1 MRLKRLELLG
11 FKSFADTTVFEF
23 GDDTLTG
30 IVGPNGCGKSN
41 VVDAVRWVLGEQR
54 PTSMRGKEMTDV
66 IFKGCASRPGMG
78 VAECTI
84 VLDNAVGTIAT
95 HGAEIAVTRR
105 VFKSG
110 EGEYQIDGQKVRL
123 KDVKEMLFDTG
134 LGSRGYSVLEQGRI
148 DAVLSAN
155 PIDRRRIFE
164 EAAGISRYRQRK
176 HETLLRLARVE
187 QDLTRLDDVTGE
199 LRTRV
204 RSLKIQA
211 GKAERY
217 VAAREEWETKKT
229 RLVKHQL
236 HRLGRELTLCL
247 DEIAALE
254 GALESKRGERT
265 GCDGSIQTLEAE
277 RAEVTRALED
287 VGEVAARL
295 EGDVRALAERR
306 KQLLVRVGSWEH
318 MALEESQRAREL
330 TAQLGQRSQELE
342 VLEEQQRALAGE
354 VLGARDEAER
364 RRAERSELL
373 RTYEDF
379 RAAVERQNELLLEE
393 LNAKTGAENT
403 VRHLEEARGPA
414 AERSERVAA
423 RLAAAGLSMGE
434 VEAAQERAR
443 VEHDVA
449 QEELTRAER
458 AEEAARAELEGVAGQ
473 VQALEAERNR
483 LDLELTRRTSH
494 IESLLDRERE
504 LADLGQGARAVLAA
518 IEGPEGPCGAE
529 ELSGLVADHLSTGT
543 QYARALDA
551 VLGDRSQALVV
562 SGDASA
568 RRVAAWLSERAEG
581 QAALAVHGGLGASS
595 AAAPELSTELAQRVL
610 GRLRDHVECA
620 AEFAPVADAVCG
632 EVLLVRDLDAALAIV
647 RAVPGA
653 CCVTPSGELVDAAG
667 LVAGERTLAQGAIGR
682 RSSAA
687 ELQAEVLGLEA
698 ERERV
703 AGRLERARAE
713 RAALEQH
720 LQTLEAETRGRR
732 QDCVQAL
739 GRVET
744 AEVRARDLRAA
755 LELLERESEGV
766 TAEAHKLSQD
776 LASARERVV
785 ELAGR
790 YERERA
796 SLTEMEQRRARLEEE
811 REELTHNESLSRVE
825 LTRVEEQIGGLAQRI
840 ADLRRG
846 IDLSGGE
853 LQRAERL
860 SEEAEDNARSG
871 RAESEELA
879 ERSAGLTRQ
888 REQVAQTVAELRE
901 RAAQADHALDQQRRE
916 RDAVTRLLE
925 SRATDLSNLRLDEQ
939 RIALARDEI
948 ARRAEEEL
956 ELVALSLLEGFEP
969 EEDLATQG
977 AVDALAAVVRELKLS
992 IERMGPVNTEALSEL
1007 EEVGGRLEFLERQ
1020 IGDLAQARKVLNETL
1035 KKIEEESERLFVETF
1050 EEVRTNFQ
1058 RIFRQ
1063 LFGGGK
1069 ADVKLTEGEPVL
1081 EAGVEI
1087 SARPPGREMLPI
1099 GLLSGGQRT
1108 MTALALLFAVFE
1120 ARPSPFCVLDEVDAA
1135 LDDANIQRFLMMLD
1149 QFRQSTQ
1156 FVVVTHNKG
1165 TMARCEGLYGVTM
1178 QTKGVSR
1185 QVSVELD
1192 EVDGFVPEANG
1203 KAARE
1208 EQVDRESGEP
1218 IKELVPAASLERV
1231 EEELPAGFKG
1241 R

>member
-11 FKSFADTTVFEF
+11 FKSFADNTGFDF
-23 GDDTLTG
+23 GSDTLTG

-41 VVDAVRWVLGEQR
+41 VVDAMRWVLGEQR

-84 VLDNAVGTIAT
+84 TLDNSMGTIET
-95 HGAEIAVTRR
+95 HGAEIQVTRR

-155 PIDRRRIFE
+155 AIDRRRIFE

-176 HETLLRLARVE
+176 HETELRLARVL

-217 VAAREEWETKKT
+217 VAARGEWETKKT

-236 HRLGRELTLCL
+236 FRLGRELALCL
-247 DEIAALE
+247 EEIVGLE
-254 GALESKRGERT
+254 GALEKKRAERSGCDETIQRLEGER
-265 GCDGSIQTLEAE
+265 SEVMEA
-277 RAEVTRALED
+277 LHD
-287 VGEVAARL
+287 VGEDASRL
-295 EGDVRALAERR
+295 EGDVRALEERR
-306 KQLLVRVGSWEH
+306 TQLLSRVSSWEH
-318 MALEESQRAREL
+318 IASEESQRAEEL
-330 TAQLGQRSQELE
+330 TSQLAQRAQELA
-342 VLEEQQRALAGE
+342 VLEEQHAALANE
-354 VLGARDEAER
+354 VEGARGEAER
-364 RRAERSELL
+364 RRLEKSELL
-373 RTYEDF
+373 RVYEEY
-379 RAAVERQNELLLEE
+379 RAGVERQNELLLKE
-393 LNAKTGAENT
+393 LNQKTSAENS
-403 VRHLEEARGPA
+403 VRHLEEAQGPA
-414 AERSERVAA
+414 AERSERVAE
-423 RLAAAGLSMGE
+423 RLRAASAALSD
-434 VEAAQERAR
+434 VEETEERAR
-443 VEHDVA
+443 L
-449 QEELTRAER
+449 ELGA
-458 AEEAARAELEGVAGQ
+458 AEEALQRAEAEYEAAREALARVTGELRGLE
-473 VQALEAERNR
+473 EERNR

-504 LADLGQGARAVLAA
+504 LADLGQGARAVLEA
-518 IEGPEGPCGAE
+518 IQAEAGPCGPE
-529 ELSGLVADHLSTGT
+529 ELAGLVADHLSTGT

-562 SGDASA
+562 EGDDGA
-568 RRVAAWLSERAEG
+568 RRVAAWLAERAEG
-581 QAALAVHGGLGASS
+581 QAALAVRGGLGVSDVS
-595 AAAPELSTELAQRVL
+595 VRTIPEELAASVL
-610 GRLRDHVECA
+610 GPLRAEVEC
-620 AEFAPVADAVCG
+620 EPDFVPVADAICG
-632 EVLLVRDLDAALAIV
+632 GVLLVRDLESALALV

-653 CCVTPSGELVDAAG
+653 RCVTPSGELVDAAG

-687 ELQAEVLGLEA
+687 ELQLEVTALE
-698 ERERV
+698 E
-703 AGRLERARAE
+703 ERARVQRRFEESSLRRDELAE
-713 RAALEQH
+713 RQGRAEADCEARRAAFVQGRAQVES
-720 LQTLEAETRGRR
+720 AETR
-732 QDCVQAL
+732 
-739 GRVET
+739 T
-744 AEVRARDLRAA
+744 RDLGASV
-755 LELLERESEGV
+755 ELLQHESESV
-766 TAEAHKLSQD
+766 AAEARKLAAD
-776 LASARERVV
+776 LEAARLRVIEV
-785 ELAGR
+785 EGH

-796 SLTEMEQRRARLEEE
+796 TLSEMEERRGRLEEE
-811 REELTHNESLSRVE
+811 REELSRVEGQSRVE
-825 LTRVEEQIGGLAQRI
+825 LTRVEEQVEGLGRRI

-846 IDLSGGE
+846 IADSTSE
-853 LQRAERL
+853 VQRAARL
-860 SEEAEDNARSG
+860 SEEAQDNARSG
-871 RAESEELA
+871 SRESQELA
-879 ERSAGLTRQ
+879 ESSETLSLE
-888 REQVAQTVAELRE
+888 RERVAQTVTLLRE
-901 RAAQADHALDQQRRE
+901 RAAETERELERHRHE

-925 SRATDLSNLRLDEQ
+925 GRANDLSNLRLDEQ

-956 ELVALSLLEGFEP
+956 ELLVAQLLEGFEP
-969 EEDLATQG
+969 EEDLSSEQ
-977 AVDALAAVVRELKLS
+977 AVDFLAGQVRELKAN
-992 IERMGPVNTEALSEL
+992 IDRMGPVNTEALTEL
-1007 EEVGGRLEFLERQ
+1007 EEVGGRLEFLDTQ
-1020 IGDLAQARKVLNETL
+1020 IADLATSRKVLNDTL
-1035 KKIEEESERLFVETF
+1035 KKIEAESERLFIKTF
-1050 EEVRTNFQ
+1050 EEVRVNFQ

-1108 MTALALLFAVFE
+1108 MTALALLFSVFE

-1135 LDDANIQRFLMMLD
+1135 LDDANIQRFLLMLD
-1149 QFRQSTQ
+1149 QFRRSTQ

-1165 TMARCEGLYGVTM
+1165 TMARCESLYGVTM

-1185 QVSVELD
+1185 QVSVQLD
-1192 EVDGFVPEANG
+1192 EVDEIVPEANG
-1203 KAARE
+1203 KAAAPA
-1208 EQVDRESGEP
+1208 VDRESGEP
-1218 IKELVPAASLERV
+1218 IVEIVPASVGERSEAEVPAS
-1231 EEELPAGFKG
+1231 
-1241 R
+1241 